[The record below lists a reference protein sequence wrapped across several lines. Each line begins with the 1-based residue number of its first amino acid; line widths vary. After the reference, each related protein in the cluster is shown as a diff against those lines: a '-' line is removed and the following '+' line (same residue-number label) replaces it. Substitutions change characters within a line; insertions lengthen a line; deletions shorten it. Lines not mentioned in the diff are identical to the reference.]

1 MKKAG
6 ILMIIGSAL
15 LLGLFLYPLWHIHLV
30 APQYPEGLGMNIYI
44 TNIVGQEEFDL
55 PNIDMLNHYIGMK
68 PIPKPGEMW
77 EFDVFPKVVGGM
89 AGIGI
94 LLGILGFFKVV
105 KPNAFLIWLI
115 VMSVLGLLGMYDF
128 NQWLLD
134 YGTDL
139 DPNASIRLL
148 DASGKPMV
156 YKPPLIGHVKLLNF
170 DVDSWPHT
178 GAYLMFAGM
187 IIVFISYIVGR
198 KSLTKSLSS

>member
-15 LLGLFLYPLWHIHLV
+15 LLGLFFYPLWHIHLI

-44 TNIVGQEEFDL
+44 YTIEGQEEFDL

-68 PIPKPGEMW
+68 TIPKPHEMW
-77 EFDVFPKVVGGM
+77 EFTVFPWVIGIM
-89 AGIGI
+89 SGIGI
-94 LLGILGFFKVV
+94 ILGFLGFLK
-105 KPNAFLIWLI
+105 KINPKAFLIWL
-115 VMSVLGLLGMYDF
+115 VSMSVLGILGMYDF

-148 DASGKPMV
+148 DAQGNPMT

-170 DVDSWPHT
+170 DVDSWPHI
-178 GAYLMFAGM
+178 GAYFMFAGM
-187 IIVFISYIVGR
+187 LIIFLSYLVGKR
-198 KSLTKSLSS
+198 YYKKTLPS

>member
-15 LLGLFLYPLWHIHLV
+15 LLGLFFYPLWHIHLI

-44 TNIVGQEEFDL
+44 SNIEGVEEFDL

-68 PIPKPGEMW
+68 TIPKPDEMW
-77 EFDVFPKVVGGM
+77 EFTVFPWVIGSM
-89 AGIGI
+89 SAIGI
-94 LLGILGFFKVV
+94 ILGFLGFIK
-105 KPNAFLIWLI
+105 KINPKAFLIWLI
-115 VMSVLGLLGMYDF
+115 SMGILGIMGMYDF
-128 NQWLLD
+128 NQWLYD

-148 DASGKPMV
+148 DAKGNPMT

-178 GAYLMFAGM
+178 GAYMMFAGM
-187 IIVFISYIVGR
+187 LLIFVAYLVGR
-198 KSLTKSLSS
+198 KAYQKTIKT